1 MKYLFT
7 LFIVCYYIPLHSQG
21 LEVLSPKDYKK
32 LPSPSILSGAGDLE
46 RRYVIPDIYFPTP
59 GNQGGA
65 WSCTGWAVG
74 YYLDSYYQGRL
85 TNTPPDL
92 NPKIFSH
99 AYVYDILRR
108 CKNHGCNCGINIP
121 NALDYI
127 QINGN
132 VPLTAYN
139 DDCGIPDLQKL
150 KDIAIKYKIK
160 HWVTTQTSNLN
171 DLKSYILDDIPVI
184 VSIGVDNDFQNFKHK
199 TENDIYD
206 IKVLPFD
213 QYLKHCVLLT
223 GYDEDKKAFR
233 IINSY
238 GTEWGSK
245 GFAWISYNAFRQMFV
260 VTGQQ
265 AYVIT
270 RDFNDDAPGAP
281 NDSAFLQNKKDTSNF
296 TNVLVKAIKDSSS
309 TSNAYILNSTILSD
323 EKISVKND
331 KVKKSQLNANYLIK
345 KEDTTSINISA
356 HFHPYTFQE
365 TIKKD
370 KYYITSGFKI
380 DSAILHKVLNITYI
394 YNDPTFIR
402 NKSTSYKRPNF
413 EDSYYGQGCLINM
426 TAVIHFTD
434 GSSFPITFN
443 SCKLIE
449 APLVVKD
456 FVDKVSNIT
465 PTVTADYI
473 NKNRYNFRVQL
484 RGITDLKDLIREV
497 VYDRNDPT
505 FKERFQV
512 IKDKNTNFESTY
524 IGWGCL
530 DHLLITIYFKDNS
543 TKVIDFNMCKQ
554 LGWD

>member
-1 MKYLFT
+1 MKYLI
-7 LFIVCYYIPLHSQG
+7 LMLIALSYVPVVNGQG
-21 LEVLSPKDYKK
+21 VEILSSKDYDK

-46 RRYVIPDIYFPTP
+46 RKYIIPDNFFPTP
-59 GNQGGA
+59 GNQGEA

-92 NPKIFSH
+92 DPKIFSH

-108 CKNHGCNCGINIP
+108 CKKNGCNCGINIP

-127 QINGN
+127 QVNGN
-132 VPLTAYN
+132 VPLSAYS
-139 DDCGIPDLQKL
+139 DDCGTLDQKKLKDLQ
-150 KDIAIKYKIK
+150 DIAIKYKIK
-160 HWVTTQTSNLN
+160 HWLSTKTSNLN

-184 VSIGVDNDFQNFKHK
+184 VCIGVDADFQNFKHK
-199 TENDIYD
+199 TENDIYN
-206 IKVLPFD
+206 IKQLPFD

-223 GYDEDKKAFR
+223 GYDEDRKAFR

-245 GFAWISYNAFRQMFV
+245 GFAWISYDAFRQMFV
-260 VTGQQ
+260 ATGQQ

-270 RDFNDDAPGAP
+270 RDHNEDAPGASIDSFSLASKQDTSLTKIILK
-281 NDSAFLQNKKDTSNF
+281 DSAMAAYILKDSKLQDYSALNPKTAENQITVNYLKNKKDT
-296 TNVLVKAIKDSSS
+296 T
-309 TSNAYILNSTILSD
+309 
-323 EKISVKND
+323 
-331 KVKKSQLNANYLIK
+331 LINP
-345 KEDTTSINISA
+345 SIM
-356 HFHPYTFQE
+356 FHPYTFEE

-380 DSAILHKVLNITYI
+380 DSAILSKVLYITYI
-394 YNDPTFIR
+394 YDDPTFIR
-402 NKSTSYKRPNF
+402 NKSVSYKRPNF
-413 EDSYYGQGCLINM
+413 EDSYVGQGCLISM
-426 TAVIHFTD
+426 KALIHFVD
-434 GSSFPITFN
+434 GTSIPITFN
-443 SCKLIE
+443 PCKLIE
-449 APLVVKD
+449 SPSVAKD
-456 FVDKVSNIT
+456 FNEKVSNIT

-484 RGITDLKDLIREV
+484 RGIADLKEFIREV

-512 IKDKNTNFESTY
+512 VKNKATNFESTY

-554 LGWD
+554 LGWN